1 MDQEAQ
7 RVFTPG
13 LMITFLSARKLS
25 SYLVRTKLYPL
36 ERTAGSC
43 KCYGKRYEVCE
54 NVTET
59 STFTSTVTQN
69 T

>member
-1 MDQEAQ
+1 MDEEAQ
-7 RVFTPG
+7 NVFMPG
-13 LMITFLSARKLS
+13 TMITFHSARKLYG
-25 SYLVRTKLYPL
+25 YLVRVKLYPS
-36 ERTAGSC
+36 ERTVGSC